1 MNSSAKIVFLIVVAV
16 TAVSASEE
24 EFGVWMKGPNGE
36 NCDLL
41 ELQVYLVPWLNFSLF
56 KLGLKLSD
64 FLLFA
69 FPS

>member
-24 EFGVWMKGPNGE
+24 EFGVWIKGPNGE